1 MFTNWHSEMVD
12 CPDRM
17 NQRSVTRC
25 KLSTIGFARLN
36 LLPTPS
42 PSSLFG
48 RAHDIDAVGA
58 LLRRDDVPLI
68 TLSGPGGVGKTRL
81 ALQVADDY
89 GHDFSDGV
97 CIVELSALRD
107 SSLVMPTIASALNLR
122 DEGVR
127 STASKL
133 ADYLGRRQSLLVLD
147 NLEHVVQSGREVAD
161 LLAACPNLKILTTSR
176 ELLRVRAEHNVPVHP
191 LRMPAAVQLFV
202 ERAKSVNTTFKLTPE
217 NQTIV
222 AAICTRLDGLPLA
235 IELAAARVR
244 ELPVLTLL
252 DRLDR
257 ALPILTGGDD
267 RQPSRLRTMRDA
279 IAWSHELLNTDE
291 QAIFRR
297 ISVFAGGIDLDRVE
311 PVVASDLA
319 DVEVLDGVAS
329 LVEKNLLQVTDL
341 PGKRAVRYRMLE
353 TVREFGLEQLELHG
367 ELVET
372 QRAYAEHFAQLAD
385 GTNLGQYSTSFPQ
398 TLNALDVEHA
408 NALTVLE
415 WSLATGELELGLE
428 MVASM
433 GPYWIFRGHYR
444 DGRDWIKRFL
454 DRVSTEPTQGR
465 ARALVR
471 AGWLANLQGDAA
483 GADEL
488 LVDGI
493 DVAMI
498 SGEDNMQAQGR
509 IAMSLVKLQQGDYAG
524 ASFNAGESFRLY
536 LALDPG
542 NPNFEYWA
550 SMSLIIQGQS
560 AALSGDS
567 ELAAMYSSQAVE
579 RMGRLPA
586 AWALGASLRVLGDLA
601 HDAGDATW
609 ALAYYRE
616 SVQLAE
622 ERSDARLLAESI
634 SGMAS
639 LTFKAGNAI
648 QAARLYGAVASLRE
662 REGITEGWDRREH
675 SRREALVKASLSTES
690 YEWEWAKGAETPL
703 AKLLRDPS
711 EDEAPDASPI
721 EADRKLT
728 ARELQVLRLV
738 AQGYSNHQIG
748 ESLGISHRTAGVHV
762 GNLLAKIG
770 VETRT
775 AAASFAIREGLT

>member
-1 MFTNWHSEMVD
+1 MDKLSSMG
-12 CPDRM
+12 R
-17 NQRSVTRC
+17 
-25 KLSTIGFARLN
+25 KLSTIGLSRVN
-36 LLPTPS
+36 LLPTPP

-48 RAHDIDAVGA
+48 RAHDIDAVGT

-81 ALQVADDY
+81 ALQVADNF
-89 GHDFSDGV
+89 GNEFSDGV
-97 CIVELSALRD
+97 CVVELSALRD
-107 SSLVMPTIASALNLR
+107 SSLVLSTIASALNLR

-176 ELLRVRAEHNVPVHP
+176 ELLRVRAEHNVPVYP
-191 LRMPAAVQLFV
+191 LQLPAAVQLFV
-202 ERAKSVNTTFKLTPE
+202 ERAKSVSKTFKLTPE
-217 NQTIV
+217 NQAIV
-222 AAICTRLDGLPLA
+222 VAICTRLDGLPLA
-235 IELAAARVR
+235 IELAAARVQ
-244 ELPVLTLL
+244 ELPVSTLL

-257 ALPILTGGDD
+257 ALPLLTGGDD

-279 IAWSHELLNTDE
+279 IAWSHDLLTSEE

-297 ISVFAGGIDLDRVE
+297 VSVFAGGIDLDRVG
-311 PVVASDLA
+311 PVVASDLTEL
-319 DVEVLDGVAS
+319 DVVDGVAS

-341 PGKRAVRYRMLE
+341 PGKSSARYRMLE
-353 TVREFGLEQLELHG
+353 TVREFGLEQLELRG
-367 ELVET
+367 ELVAT
-372 QRAYAEHFAQLAD
+372 QRAYAVHFAQLAD
-385 GTNLGQYSTSFPQ
+385 GTNLGQFSSDFPR

-408 NALTVLE
+408 NALKVLE

-454 DRVSTEPTQGR
+454 DRVSPDPTQGR

-471 AGWLANLQGDAA
+471 AGWLANLQGDVA
-483 GADEL
+483 GADAL

-493 DVAMI
+493 NVAVT

-509 IAMSLVKLQQGDYAG
+509 IAMSLVKLQQGDYEG

-536 LALDPG
+536 LLLDPG
-542 NPNFEYWA
+542 NPNYEYWA
-550 SMSLIIQGQS
+550 SMSLVIQGQS
-560 AALSGDS
+560 AALSGNS
-567 ELAAMYSSQAVE
+567 EVAALYSNQAVE
-579 RMGRLPA
+579 RMRQLPA

-622 ERSDARLLAESI
+622 ERNDARLLAESI
-634 SGMAS
+634 SGIAS
-639 LTFKAGNAI
+639 LTFKNGNPV
-648 QAARLYGAVASLRE
+648 QAARLYGAVAALRE
-662 REGITEGWDRREH
+662 REGISEGWDRREH
-675 SRREALVKASLSTES
+675 SRRVALAESSLSPEI
-690 YEWEWAKGAETPL
+690 WIAAWAEGVETPL
-703 AKLLRDPS
+703 SGLLR
-711 EDEAPDASPI
+711 APDETQGTTPPLMRP
-721 EADRKLT
+721 DHGLT
-728 ARELQVLRLV
+728 PRELQVLRLI
-738 AQGYSNHQIG
+738 AQGYSNHQVG

-762 GNLLAKIG
+762 ANLLAKLG

>member
-1 MFTNWHSEMVD
+1 MS
-12 CPDRM
+12 
-17 NQRSVTRC
+17 QLSVVRHAP
-25 KLSTIGFARLN
+25 SAIGFADLN
-36 LLPTPS
+36 PLSTAS
-42 PSSLFG
+42 SSLVG
-48 RAHDIDAVGA
+48 RAHDIDAIGA
-58 LLRRDDVPLI
+58 LLRRDDVPLV

-81 ALQVADDY
+81 ALQVALDFGD
-89 GHDFSDGV
+89 GFSDGV
-97 CIVELSALRD
+97 CVVELSALRD
-107 SSLVMPTIASALNLR
+107 HSLVMPAIASALNLR
-122 DEGVR
+122 DEGIS

-133 ADYLGRRQSLLVLD
+133 ADYLRRRQSLLVLD
-147 NLEHVVQSGREVAD
+147 NLEHVVQSGKEVAD
-161 LLAACPNLKILTTSR
+161 LLAVCPHLKILTTSR
-176 ELLRVRAEHNVPVHP
+176 ELLRLRAEHNVPVPP
-191 LRMPAAVQLFV
+191 LQMPAAMQLFV
-202 ERAKSVNTTFKLTPE
+202 ERAKSANKTFKLTPE

-235 IELAAARVR
+235 IELAAARVQ
-244 ELPVLTLL
+244 ELPVATLL

-257 ALPILTGGDD
+257 ALPLLTGGDD
-267 RQPSRLRTMRDA
+267 RQPNRLRTMRDA
-279 IAWSHELLNTDE
+279 IAWSHDLLNADE

-311 PVVASDLA
+311 PVIASDLT
-319 DVEVLDGVAS
+319 DVDVLDGMAS
-329 LVEKNLLQVTDL
+329 LVEKNLLQVSDL
-341 PGKRAVRYRMLE
+341 PGKRTVRYRMLE
-353 TVREFGLEQLELHG
+353 TVREFGLEQLEIHG
-367 ELVET
+367 ELAAI

-385 GTNLGQYSTSFPQ
+385 GTNLGQYSAAFPR

-471 AGWLANLQGDAA
+471 AGWLANLQGDVA
-483 GADEL
+483 GADAL
-488 LVDGI
+488 LVEGI
-493 DVAMI
+493 EVAVI
-498 SGEDNMQAQGR
+498 SGEENMQAQGR

-536 LALDPG
+536 LLLDPG

-550 SMSLIIQGQS
+550 SMSLMIHGQS

-567 ELAAMYSSQAVE
+567 ELAALYSSRAVE
-579 RMGRLPA
+579 RMRRLPA

-616 SVQLAE
+616 SIQLAQ
-622 ERSDARLLAESI
+622 ERNDARLLAESI

-639 LTFKAGNAI
+639 LTFKDGNAI
-648 QAARLYGAVASLRE
+648 GAARLYGAVAALRE

-675 SRREALVKASLSTES
+675 ARRVALVESSLSFES
-690 YEWEWAKGAETPL
+690 WTAAWREGVETPL
-703 AKLLRDPS
+703 AELLRKPAAES
-711 EDEAPDASPI
+711 ESAATPMTPVHG
-721 EADRKLT
+721 LT
-728 ARELQVLRLV
+728 ARELQVLRLI
-738 AQGYSNHQIG
+738 AQGYSNQQIG

-762 GNLLAKIG
+762 ANLLAKLG